1 MHLITALPACLFL
14 SPPPPPRQESA
25 EETGS
30 LWMSATPWIQLTASS
45 WCGLTC
51 SAVSSISCKMMMEP
65 EAWSDPGSEY
75 NPEVS
80 CGISQGKCNTW
91 LPLVVTLSVTSGF
104 DCCQSDPASVWSSS
118 WPPFPRL
125 FQQLP
130 GTLPPCVSS
139 LAVAQGSYSNSL
151 IPSAFLSGDAS
162 TKSTFAHQ
170 QFTSLV

>member
-1 MHLITALPACLFL
+1 MLSFKTIRFYQSKPDPHIVFGLCISSQPSPLVSS
-14 SPPPPPRQESA
+14 SPPPPPCQESA

-30 LWMSATPWIQLTASS
+30 LWMSATPWIQSTASS

-51 SAVSSISCKMMMEP
+51 SVVSSISCKMMMEP

-80 CGISQGKCNTW
+80 CGISKGKRNTW
-91 LPLVVTLSVTSGF
+91 LPLVATLSVTSWF
-104 DCCQSDPASVWSSS
+104 DCCQSDPASVWSST

-130 GTLPPCVSS
+130 GTLPRWWV
-139 LAVAQGSYSNSL
+139 
-151 IPSAFLSGDAS
+151 
-162 TKSTFAHQ
+162 H
-170 QFTSLV
+170 